1 MLAHCKP
8 PCLLVLQQQV
18 RLPHRHRWCWLS
30 VKCWQEAQSC
40 VCPWYS
46 PISDT
51 AQLHVLS
58 QPRQETLCW
67 REASKQQQLEEVEP
81 FWGLAVQNFQ
91 IGCSWEMQPV
101 QLSVTHKL
109 PRSLPCVEQLL
120 SLEFLFA
127 FPGPPHQAAPR
138 ACGQPSPC
146 APAAEGTAASCR
158 ERDLAVPRALC
169 LRGLVMGNM
178 GCLCC
183 VSACTSLQPCL
194 ELPWAHLAAFSA
206 VKRLSCCYRI
216 DTCPWLVEDVGA

>member
-30 VKCWQEAQSC
+30 AKCWQEAQSC

-58 QPRQETLCW
+58 QPGQETLCW

-120 SLEFLFA
+120 NLEFLFA

-146 APAAEGTAASCR
+146 APAAEGTALEQASCFLQG
-158 ERDLAVPRALC
+158 EGP
-169 LRGLVMGNM
+169 
-178 GCLCC
+178 GCAESS
-183 VSACTSLQPCL
+183 VF
-194 ELPWAHLAAFSA
+194 EG
-206 VKRLSCCYRI
+206 SCH
-216 DTCPWLVEDVGA
+216 G